1 MISEA
6 DLEACLLND
15 SPPNLNNIPNQL
27 TQVCS
32 QLLPSLES
40 FCFEYLKKGRDKEVI
55 RLLFKGIGAARGLIE
70 RDGLEETMDF
80 VQKIKQYENNDNL
93 LNQGFI

>member
-6 DLEACLLND
+6 DLEACLAND
-15 SPPNLNNIPNQL
+15 SPPPLDNIPNQL
-27 TQVCS
+27 TQICG
-32 QLLPSLES
+32 QLVPSLES

-70 RDGLEETMDF
+70 RDGLEETVNF
-80 VQKIKQYENNDNL
+80 VERIKQYENNDNL